1 MKKDVLLLLP
11 CLSLLWML
19 ASCHQTE
26 KQVPES
32 ALRPRATITEDQKAI
47 GEIVNGKPQLDLDEA
62 QFLDQR
68 NRDLKLSGITSNLTK
83 LELLEYQSQFYLMAR
98 GEKFQ
103 SSKLIET
110 DVQGRA
116 FVAGIMCTI
125 SDYSSE
131 MGCMPQNKLQCFPCQ
146 NKGKCV
152 KTISL

>member
-1 MKKDVLLLLP
+1 MQKSIFLFISCV
-11 CLSLLWML
+11 SLLWL
-19 ASCHQTE
+19 LTSCSQTD

-32 ALRPRATITEDQKAI
+32 ALRPGTTISEGQMPV
-47 GEIVNGKPQLDLDEA
+47 GEIINGKPRLDIDEA
-62 QFLDQR
+62 QFLDQW

-98 GEKFQ
+98 GEQFQ

-110 DVQGRA
+110 DLQGRA
-116 FVAGIMCTI
+116 FVAGIMCTT

-131 MGCMPQNKLQCFPCQ
+131 MRCMPQNKLQCFPCQ